1 MRRLRPS
8 TSQAPT
14 DLPSRPPR
22 RKVTVT
28 AGPHAAAE
36 AVAGEAVEIGATAGL
51 GVTIAAIRGTSL
63 GNVTEGTPRP
73 VEAEAEA
80 EAVVTVAARLGTW
93 RGTVLAETVAVAR
106 AARVTRAVGT
116 GTCRG
121 TVSVAVAVAEVAA
134 VRALHVGSL
143 GTWLGIAETAAAFRG
158 GSVEVVPEEE
168 MGVSTAGSKA
178 ILLKIALRST
188 PLEYEQK
195 RKKEKSNSTYSLF
208 FLHIF
213 GWSMV
218 IHRMVLA
225 KMGF

>member
-28 AGPHAAAE
+28 AGPHAEAE

-80 EAVVTVAARLGTW
+80 VVTVAARLGTW
-93 RGTVLAETVAVAR
+93 RGTVLAETVAVAPV
-106 AARVTRAVGT
+106 ARVTRAVGT
-116 GTCRG
+116 GTWRG
-121 TVSVAVAVAEVAA
+121 TVSVEVAVVAVVAVVVAEVAA

-195 RKKEKSNSTYSLF
+195 RKKRKE
-208 FLHIF
+208 
-213 GWSMV
+213 
-218 IHRMVLA
+218 
-225 KMGF
+225 

>member
-80 EAVVTVAARLGTW
+80 VVTVAARLGTW

-106 AARVTRAVGT
+106 VARVTRAVGT
-116 GTCRG
+116 GTWRG
-121 TVSVAVAVAEVAA
+121 TVSVEVAVVVAEVAA

-188 PLEYEQK
+188 PLEYETKKKK
-195 RKKEKSNSTYSLF
+195 RKE
-208 FLHIF
+208 
-213 GWSMV
+213 
-218 IHRMVLA
+218 
-225 KMGF
+225 